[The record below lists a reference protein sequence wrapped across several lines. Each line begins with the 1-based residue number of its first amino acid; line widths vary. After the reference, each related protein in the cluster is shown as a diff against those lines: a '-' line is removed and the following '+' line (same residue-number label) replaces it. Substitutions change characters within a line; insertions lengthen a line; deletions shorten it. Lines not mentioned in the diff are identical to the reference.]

1 MRRTGIAHR
10 SNNPAFQPG
19 IFSPL
24 PGGEICRFFAL
35 QQMARIASFDGS
47 VKISALHQLLGNER
61 LNFQP
66 GFCFAQY
73 GKLFYIPK
81 NRAENELAGAH
92 RRA

>member
-1 MRRTGIAHR
+1 
-10 SNNPAFQPG
+10 
-19 IFSPL
+19 
-24 PGGEICRFFAL
+24 
-35 QQMARIASFDGS
+35 MARIASFDGS